1 MIASIVALLAYARF
15 VGDGASVDRATLMA
29 LVYFGARAFDHRSP
43 PLNALAVVAAVLVAT
58 DPLSV
63 ADPAFLLTF
72 GATLAI
78 LVVVPATTTIN
89 AEIAEHAERRLG
101 SAGSPGSALIVVAV
115 RSVVSM
121 FAASAA
127 AEALL
132 FPVGA
137 IVFSRVTFAGLA
149 LNFLAIPLMAVAQIA
164 GMAVVPAATLS
175 ARGAAAIGWIAHM
188 GAAGLVRSADLVRLA
203 PVLTYR
209 VAPPS
214 WIAVGL
220 YYGAVAACWTLWRRT
235 VTLGTRANVRG
246 VHRALARA
254 VAVVAA
260 GAAFWILVPPRTLAA
275 AYGTARCTSRF
286 STSVRVIRSSW
297 SFHAA
302 RRCWSTP
309 AASRPHPPST
319 SAIASSRR

>member
-43 PLNALAVVAAVLVAT
+43 PLNALAVVAGVLVVT

-72 GATLAI
+72 GATLGI
-78 LVVVPATTTIN
+78 LVVVPVVTAWN
-89 AEIAEHAERRLG
+89 AKPAKDAKKSNGFAI
-101 SAGSPGSALIVVAV
+101 SAISAFK
-115 RSVVSM
+115 RSLWSM

-149 LNFLAIPLMAVAQIA
+149 LNFLAIPMMAVAQIA
-164 GMAVVPAATLS
+164 GMAVVPAAILS
-175 ARGAAAIGWIAHM
+175 ARGAAALGWIAHL
-188 GAAGLVRSADLVRLA
+188 GAVGLVRSQTA
-203 PVLTYR
+203 PAGAGAHLSSRPAVLDR
-209 VAPPS
+209 RRALLQRGRGV
-214 WIAVGL
+214 L
-220 YYGAVAACWTLWRRT
+220 DAVAAHGDARDQRECARRRSS
-235 VTLGTRANVRG
+235 VGARGRRCGRRRG
-246 VHRALARA
+246 VMDPRSAAHARRRVRRRH
-254 VAVVAA
+254 VASFLDVDERLI
-260 GAAFWILVPPRTLAA
+260 FD
-275 AYGTARCTSRF
+275 F
-286 STSVRVIRSSW
+286 ST
-297 SFHAA
+297 A

-309 AASRPHPPST
+309 AASHRHPPST